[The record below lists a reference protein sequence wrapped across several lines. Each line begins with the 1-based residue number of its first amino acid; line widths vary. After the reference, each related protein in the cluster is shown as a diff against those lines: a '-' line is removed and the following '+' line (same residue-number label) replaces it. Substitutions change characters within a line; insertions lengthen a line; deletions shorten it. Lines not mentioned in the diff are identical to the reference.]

1 LIVLAIEK
9 TRNGVL
15 IALGLLGCAS
25 QQQGPYFHDEQFLV
39 LGVDPEAE
47 ARALTRQLEKNGF
60 FVARRVHGQNF
71 SALGFSDAQDV
82 PQKVRVVT
90 RRGIALALDQ
100 QTSTALSQGVRYEL
114 IDGPV
119 LGTQDADGD
128 GFEEIFVLVH
138 RDAPAVTCIAAYRAR
153 DSGFVDAVDGV
164 EIAQIDNTQAVWRAP
179 QFCASEAAAS
189 STSPDNAGSASG
201 ETQADVP
208 AKTGDPPVGS
218 APQPAPA
225 AASSAGVPQ

>member
-1 LIVLAIEK
+1 MFALA
-9 TRNGVL
+9 
-15 IALGLLGCAS
+15 ACAS

-39 LGVDPEAE
+39 FGVDPDAE

-60 FVARRVHGQNF
+60 FVARRVRGQNF
-71 SALGFSDAQDV
+71 SALGFSDARDV
-82 PQKVRVVT
+82 PQKVRVIT

-100 QTSTALSQGVRYEL
+100 QASTLLSQGVRYEL
-114 IDGPV
+114 IDGPA

-164 EIAQIDNTQAVWRAP
+164 EIAHIDNTQAVWRAP
-179 QFCASEAAAS
+179 RFCTAATA
-189 STSPDNAGSASG
+189 
-201 ETQADVP
+201 
-208 AKTGDPPVGS
+208 PPVQDGDQPSTADS
-218 APQPAPA
+218 APNTSDAPA
-225 AASSAGVPQ
+225 AAPATGDAPSVPATK